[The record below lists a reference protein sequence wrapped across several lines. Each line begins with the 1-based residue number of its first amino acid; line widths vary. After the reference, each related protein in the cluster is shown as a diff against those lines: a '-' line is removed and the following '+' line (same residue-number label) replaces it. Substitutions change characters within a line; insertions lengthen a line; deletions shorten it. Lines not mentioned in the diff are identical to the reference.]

1 MKILLTG
8 LPKSGKSTMLANLIA
23 DINPK
28 HGLTSPEVKENGE
41 RVGFDLCDETGNTAP
56 LSRVRTITKYPVGR
70 YYVDLESLENFIV
83 PLFKYHPNDL
93 LFVDEIGQMQLYS
106 ERFKNLVK
114 DYVEAPN
121 DFIGTIS
128 QVYDHP
134 FIDDLKQNQDILLCT
149 VVPENR
155 DHLQAA
161 LIEALRHR
169 EMFNLL
175 SASKQ
180 HVALD
185 LVRGYLADSQYI
197 SLKKLFK
204 NAVPYIAHDKVRGE
218 GGEFTVQ
225 GNARDHHVRI
235 NQNKFICDCDF
246 FNGRGQFVG
255 TAGECSHIQSV
266 KLFLN

>member
-8 LPKSGKSTMLANLIA
+8 LPKSGKSTMLANLIG

-28 HGLTSPEVKENGE
+28 RGLTSPEVKESGE
-41 RVGFDLCDETGNTAP
+41 RVGFDLCDEMGNTAP
-56 LSRVRTITKYPVGR
+56 LSRVKAVTNYSVGR
-70 YYVDLESLENFIV
+70 YYVDLESLENFID
-83 PLFKYHPNDL
+83 PLFKYHPHDL

-114 DYVEAPN
+114 DYAEAPN

-128 QVYDHP
+128 QIYDHP
-134 FIDDLKQNQDILLCT
+134 FINDLKQNQDILLCAVT
-149 VVPENR
+149 PENR
-155 DHLQAA
+155 EYLQAA
-161 LIEALRHR
+161 LVEALRHR

-175 SASKQ
+175 SVTKG
-180 HVALD
+180 HVALSLARD
-185 LVRGYLADSQYI
+185 YLADSQYI

-218 GGEFTVQ
+218 GDEFTVQ
-225 GNARDHHVRI
+225 GNTRDHYVHI
-235 NQNKFICDCDF
+235 NLNKFICDCDF

-266 KLFLN
+266 KLFLS